1 MTINTNKS
9 ILKWENTAH
18 ITKMSI
24 EGLVALAS
32 LAGAI
37 TAILIATKVIA
48 GPASLALVASPAG
61 IAVLFI
67 AAVYFAA
74 AAYASYQQM
83 QKNEEIGV
91 NGTNGKDGKDAN
103 FATLVKDVV
112 KSGTIVEET
121 VKKDGDNDVQ
131 QLFLTLPIADYKELT
146 KNNKPVQI
154 LLAGG
159 KVVKLAHIE
168 PENNATEYK
177 VQITKVAEKTIVAD
191 MKAELGMTTD
201 SKQSKV
207 AVSNEVLEDL
217 KGKVATNLADVVALE
232 NAISNAKKV

>member
-1 MTINTNKS
+1 MTAS
-9 ILKWENTAH
+9 IRKLKNTAH

-24 EGLVALAS
+24 ESTVATAS
-32 LAGAI
+32 LAAAI
-37 TAILIATKVIA
+37 TTLLIATKVIA
-48 GPASLALVASPAG
+48 GPASLALIASPAG

-91 NGTNGKDGKDAN
+91 NGTHGKDGKDAN
-103 FATLVKDVV
+103 FATLVKGLV

-121 VKKDGDNDVQ
+121 VKQDGKSNVQ

-146 KNNKPVQI
+146 ENNESVQI
-154 LLAGG
+154 LLADG
-159 KVVKLAHIE
+159 KAVKLDHKA
-168 PENNATEYK
+168 PDDSATEYK
-177 VQITKVAEKTIVAD
+177 VQLTSVGDKDQTNG
-191 MKAELGMTTD
+191 MKEELGMGD
-201 SKQSKV
+201 GKSLKV
-207 AVSNEVLEDL
+207 AVSNEALEAL
-217 KGKVATNLADVVALE
+217 KGKVATNLADVALE

>member
-131 QLFLTLPIADYKELT
+131 QLFLTLPIADYKELA
-146 KNNKPVQI
+146 KNNEPVHI
-154 LLAGG
+154 LLADG
-159 KVVKLAHIE
+159 KVVKLAHVT

-177 VQITKVAEKTIVAD
+177 VQITKVAEKTTVAD

-201 SKQSKV
+201 SKPSKV
-207 AVSNEVLEDL
+207 AVSNEALEAL
-217 KGKVATNLADVVALE
+217 KGKVAANLADVALE

>member
-1 MTINTNKS
+1 MTAS
-9 ILKWENTAH
+9 IRKLKNTAH

-24 EGLVALAS
+24 ECLVAAAS

-48 GPASLALVASPAG
+48 GPASLALIASPAG
-61 IAVLFI
+61 IAALFI

-74 AAYASYQQM
+74 AACASCQQM
-83 QKNEEIGV
+83 HKNEEIGV

-121 VKKDGDNDVQ
+121 VRKDGDKNVQ
-131 QLFLTLPIADYKELT
+131 QLFLTLPIADYKELA
-146 KNNKPVQI
+146 KNNEPVHI
-154 LLAGG
+154 LLADG
-159 KVVKLAHIE
+159 KVVELAHVA

-177 VQITKVAEKTIVAD
+177 VQITKVAEKTTVAD

-201 SKQSKV
+201 SKPSKV
-207 AVSNEVLEDL
+207 AVSNEALEAL
-217 KGKVATNLADVVALE
+217 KGKVVTNLADVALE

>member
-121 VKKDGDNDVQ
+121 VKKDGNNDVQ
-131 QLFLTLPIADYKELT
+131 QLFLTLPIADYKELA
-146 KNNKPVQI
+146 KNNEPVHI
-154 LLAGG
+154 LLADG
-159 KVVKLAHIE
+159 KVVKLDHKA
-168 PENNATEYK
+168 PDASATEYK
-177 VQITKVAEKTIVAD
+177 VRLTSVGGKDQPAD
-191 MKAELGMTTD
+191 MKAELGIDAD
-201 SKQSKV
+201 SKSLKV
-207 AVSNEVLEDL
+207 AVSNKDLEALKNGVSTKLGEVA
-217 KGKVATNLADVVALE
+217 VNAALSK
-232 NAISNAKKV
+232 IAK

>member
-112 KSGTIVEET
+112 KSGTIIEET
-121 VKKDGDNDVQ
+121 VKKDGDNNVQ
-131 QLFLTLPIADYKELT
+131 QLFLTLPIADYKELA
-146 KNNKPVQI
+146 KNNEPVHI
-154 LLAGG
+154 LLADG
-159 KVVKLAHIE
+159 KVVELVHVA

-177 VQITKVAEKTIVAD
+177 VQITKVAEKTTVAD

-201 SKQSKV
+201 SKPSKV
-207 AVSNEVLEDL
+207 AVSNEALEAL
-217 KGKVATNLADVVALE
+217 KGKVATNLADVALE

>member
-131 QLFLTLPIADYKELT
+131 QLFLTLPIADYKGLA
-146 KNNKPVQI
+146 KNNEPVHI
-154 LLAGG
+154 LLADG
-159 KVVKLAHIE
+159 KVVKLAHVA

-177 VQITKVAEKTIVAD
+177 VQITKVAEKTTVAD

-201 SKQSKV
+201 SKPSKV
-207 AVSNEVLEDL
+207 AVSNEALEAL
-217 KGKVATNLADVVALE
+217 KGKVATNLADVALE

>member
-121 VKKDGDNDVQ
+121 VKKDGGNDVQ
-131 QLFLTLPIADYKELT
+131 QLFLTLPIADYKELA
-146 KNNKPVQI
+146 KNNEPVHI
-154 LLAGG
+154 LLADG
-159 KVVKLAHIE
+159 KVVKLAHVA

-177 VQITKVAEKTIVAD
+177 VQITKVAEKTTVAD

-201 SKQSKV
+201 SKPSKV
-207 AVSNEVLEDL
+207 AVSNEALEAL
-217 KGKVATNLADVVALE
+217 KGKVATNLADVALE

>member
-121 VKKDGDNDVQ
+121 VKKDGDNNVQ
-131 QLFLTLPIADYKELT
+131 QLFLTLPIADYKELA
-146 KNNKPVQI
+146 KNNEPVHI
-154 LLAGG
+154 LLADG
-159 KVVKLAHIE
+159 KVVELVHVA

-177 VQITKVAEKTIVAD
+177 VQITKVAEKTTVAD

-201 SKQSKV
+201 SKPSKV
-207 AVSNEVLEDL
+207 AVSNEALEAL
-217 KGKVATNLADVVALE
+217 KGKVATNLADVALE